1 MCKKKGFSITNLSFY
16 GIFPKCLSLAYRP
29 SLTFEAKQKRINSIF
44 LMIKLSYCSQYSYI
58 VCAIYISR
66 EKKCLIFSSA
76 LSLKP
81 NATFILLVLFY
92 YFSIWDFSLKNWNF
106 FLSGN
111 IFSFVLFQQLNQ
123 FVSMFWIALDL
134 VHIRE
139 IYYVHFPTIKNFPH

>member
-16 GIFPKCLSLAYRP
+16 GIFPKCLSLAYRL
-29 SLTFEAKQKRINSIF
+29 SLTFEAQQMEINSIF

-58 VCAIYISR
+58 LCAIHIEREKMLQFIKCFVSQAQCNFYIS
-66 EKKCLIFSSA
+66 C
-76 LSLKP
+76 
-81 NATFILLVLFY
+81 TILLLQHLRFQFEKLF
-92 YFSIWDFSLKNWNF
+92 F

-111 IFSFVLFQQLNQ
+111 IFLFVLFQQLNQ